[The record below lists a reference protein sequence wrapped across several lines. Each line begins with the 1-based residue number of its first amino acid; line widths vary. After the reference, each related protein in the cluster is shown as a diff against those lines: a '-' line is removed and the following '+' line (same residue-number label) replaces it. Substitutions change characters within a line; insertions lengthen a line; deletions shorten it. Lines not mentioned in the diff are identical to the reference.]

1 MVFDSALSRR
11 ECPSLKGKIDT
22 GNDRKFHLV
31 STNRNIEEMS
41 LLSKIDKTGI
51 LQKDYSKICRNGEL

>member
-1 MVFDSALSRR
+1 M
-11 ECPSLKGKIDT
+11 KGKIDYPITWIRKLDKAT
-22 GNDRKFHLV
+22 GNDRNFHLV